1 MLQEIE
7 EEEEALLDS
16 KDETSKSSYSLDD
29 SVSLE
34 TIDNIK
40 DERLL
45 KKIKEEQLIKKIRNE
60 NDLQKRETSLSVSNH
75 RNMNIE
81 NKNNDS
87 LSKDPGKLLL
97 IYESGLQFY

>member
-1 MLQEIE
+1 M
-7 EEEEALLDS
+7 
-16 KDETSKSSYSLDD
+16 
-29 SVSLE
+29 SLE

-60 NDLQKRETSLSVSNH
+60 NDLQKRETSSSVSNH

-87 LSKDPGKLLL
+87 SSKDPGKLL
-97 IYESGLQFY
+97 